1 MSLAPIFSS
10 EPWALAL
17 IDVISDHNTTS
28 ISGEGSPRA
37 FSPSG
42 GTLNWSGSSG
52 LSPRAGPSF
61 IWKGQLY
68 SSWHVPAGHMSTNR
82 RADLELSWRSVK
94 GDMSGSLVQKSLLQR
109 PEGSDTDS
117 DSAKQGKFIDWLV
130 HSFQE
135 LGQDELQDTD
145 AAAGG
150 LVRRDWMRAEAIW
163 LNPDSNE
170 PRIELIIRMAQDQ
183 RLIET
188 LDSIS
193 QSPRRILVRVRE
205 NTPVS
210 RIRELDAACLRNY
223 VRLPGRNAI
232 EKAGTRQ
239 ELLSVQRRASHDTLE
254 NRITA
259 WTLNN
264 LQLRSESWKR
274 LHGSRSKS
282 GTRYRAVSK
291 LSRSAINYLNSSFI
305 AEARYSTLSHPVPA
319 NYPLMMDPRYKRV
332 YRAYREL
339 LRYDKIKDE
348 SWTWRRVLWSEGVT
362 QLLSCTLRR
371 LLPEMYSSR
380 PYYRSEPDRG
390 KWLLSPAS
398 AGPFS
403 TSWGPL
409 IVIDA
414 HESDLKHDG
423 TLHPPDG
430 SKDPIWSSIGVL
442 GCDLILWWPDR
453 NRFFPIWANLW
464 TGNNDNWLKLLA
476 NAARAITGFRRHLSE
491 VGSVATISRG
501 LIIGTSLNGSAV
513 EIDIASSEGATAV
526 GIPVPMELDTQDVGA
541 FSKLIETLEQA
552 IELAV
557 DLPK

>member
-1 MSLAPIFSS
+1 MSRAPIFSS

-17 IDVISDHNTTS
+17 IDDLHGQGSAA
-28 ISGEGSPRA
+28 ISGEGSCRA
-37 FSPSG
+37 FSATEG
-42 GTLNWSGSSG
+42 VLNWSGTSG

-61 IWKGQLY
+61 AWKGQVF
-68 SSWHVPAGHMSTNR
+68 SAWHVPAGHLATSR
-82 RADLELSWRSVK
+82 RADFELIWRSPK
-94 GDMSGSLVQKSLLQR
+94 DGTSGSLVQKSVLER
-109 PEGSDTDS
+109 PESSDTDS
-117 DSAKQGKFIDWLV
+117 EAAKQGKFIDWLV

-135 LGQDELQDTD
+135 LGQDELQDMD

-150 LVRRDWMRAEAIW
+150 LVRRDWKRAEEIW
-163 LNPDSNE
+163 LNPDANE
-170 PRIELIIRMAQDQ
+170 PRIELIIRMAQDR
-183 RLIET
+183 RLLDT
-188 LDSIS
+188 LESIS

-210 RIRELDAACLRNY
+210 RVQELDAACLRNY
-223 VRLPGRNAI
+223 ARLPGRDAI

-259 WTLNN
+259 WTINN
-264 LQLRSESWKR
+264 LHLRSERWKR
-274 LHGSRSKS
+274 LHGIRART

-291 LSRSAINYLNSSFI
+291 LSRAAITHLSSAFI
-305 AEARYSTLSHPVPA
+305 AAARYSTLSHPVSA

-339 LRYDKIKDE
+339 LRYEKIKDE

-371 LLPEMYSSR
+371 LFSELYSSR

-398 AGPFS
+398 PGPFA
-403 TSWGPL
+403 TTEGPL
-409 IVIDA
+409 FVIDA
-414 HESDLKHDG
+414 HEADLRANG

-430 SKDPIWSSIGVL
+430 STDPVWSSIGVL
-442 GCDLILWWPDR
+442 GCDLILWWPDKK
-453 NRFFPIWANLW
+453 RFFPVWANLW
-464 TGNNDNWLKLLA
+464 TGSSGDWLKLLN
-476 NAARAITGFRRHLSE
+476 NAARAIGVFSRHLQE
-491 VGSVATISRG
+491 VDSGSVISRG
-501 LIIGTSLNGSAV
+501 LIIGTSLHGRDV
-513 EIDIASSEGATAV
+513 DIDMASVEGATAV
-526 GIPVPMELDTQDVGA
+526 GIPVPMELDTQDIGA
-541 FSKLIETLEQA
+541 FSKLIESLQEA

-557 DLPK
+557 NLPG